1 MAKDIHQFMVD
12 FTMPELITERFTRRI
27 PEQRAMVND
36 YFGENI
42 LVSYAVSLERG
53 KVWAI
58 FNGDSE
64 DEVKML
70 VAAMPLTRYMTYT
83 INILTFYNLMT
94 AQLPAFSVN

>member
-1 MAKDIHQFMVD
+1 MAKDIYQFMVD
-12 FTMPELITERFTRRI
+12 FTMPELITERFTGRI

-42 LVSYAVSLERG
+42 LVSYAVSLEKG

-64 DEVKML
+64 EEIKSL
-70 VAAMPLTRYMTYT
+70 VTAMPLTRYMTYT
-83 INILTFYNLMT
+83 IHILTFYNLMT
-94 AQLPAFSVN
+94 AQLPSFSVN